1 MKFTKNPFKRIQRIL
16 ITLFSSLCLS
26 FGALFL
32 SSCNKPLDLTE
43 YVSEYRSNV
52 FIHNDKDFSVKA
64 RSVEKEYPYVADG
77 YKGEL
82 THRTEIVITLPKGVE
97 ACSVRFSVDG
107 KEYGGDASYDNVK
120 QQFYFSC
127 GANVSALHTLPLAL
141 TFCEEEKQLSLPSVR
156 GNELTLQKAI
166 DAVFSQEKELLKS
179 LQNGKDFL
187 GEIYVRLLYEDA
199 PYFYVGVVDRNG
211 NTTAFLLDGK
221 SGKILAK
228 RSS

>member
-1 MKFTKNPFKRIQRIL
+1 MKFQKKPFKRIRRTLILL
-16 ITLFSSLCLS
+16 ITSLCLS
-26 FGALFL
+26 VCTLFL
-32 SSCNKPLDLTE
+32 SACNQPLDLTQ

-52 FIHNDKDFSVKA
+52 FVYTQKDFSIKA

-77 YKGEL
+77 YKGEI
-82 THRTEIVITLPKGVE
+82 THRTEIFITLPKGVE
-97 ACSVRFSVDG
+97 SCAVRFSIDG
-107 KEYGGDASYDNVK
+107 KEYGGDASYDNIK

-127 GANVSALHTLPLAL
+127 GANASSLHTLPLAL
-141 TFCEEEKQLSLPSVR
+141 TFCGEEHQLSLPSVR
-156 GNELTLQKAI
+156 DDELTLPQVL

-187 GEIYVRLLYEDA
+187 GELYVRLLYEDA
-199 PYFYVGVVDRNG
+199 PYFYVGVVDRNC

-228 RSS
+228 RAS

>member
-1 MKFTKNPFKRIQRIL
+1 MKFQKKPFKRIRRTLILL
-16 ITLFSSLCLS
+16 ITSLCLS
-26 FGALFL
+26 VCTLFL
-32 SSCNKPLDLTE
+32 SACNQPLDLTQ

-52 FIHNDKDFSVKA
+52 FVYTQKDFSVKA

-77 YKGEL
+77 YKGEI
-82 THRTEIVITLPKGVE
+82 THRTEIFITLPKGVE
-97 ACSVRFSVDG
+97 SCSVRFSIDG

-120 QQFYFSC
+120 QLFYFSC
-127 GANVSALHTLPLAL
+127 GANVSSLHTLPLAI

-156 GNELTLQKAI
+156 GNELTLPQVL

-187 GEIYVRLLYEDA
+187 GELYVRLLYEDA
-199 PYFYVGVVDRNG
+199 PYFYVGVVDRNC

-228 RSS
+228 RAS

>member
-1 MKFTKNPFKRIQRIL
+1 MKFQKKPFKRVKRAIL
-16 ITLFSSLCLS
+16 ALFAALCLS
-26 FGALFL
+26 VTAFSL
-32 SSCNKPLDLTE
+32 SACNKPLDLTE

-52 FIHNDKDFSVKA
+52 FLYTQKDFSVKA

-77 YKGEL
+77 YKGEM
-82 THRTEIVITLPKGVE
+82 THRTEIFVTLPKGVE
-97 ACSVRFSVDG
+97 ACSVRFIVDG

-127 GANVSALHTLPLAL
+127 GANASALSALPLAL
-141 TFCEEEKQLSLPSVR
+141 TFGGEEQQLTLPSVR
-156 GNELTLQKAI
+156 GDELSLGQAI

-179 LQNGKDFL
+179 LQKDRDFL

-199 PYFYVGVVDRNG
+199 PYFYVGVIDRNG
-211 NTTAFLLDGK
+211 NTVAFLLDGK

>member
-1 MKFTKNPFKRIQRIL
+1 MKFQKKPFKRIRRTLILL
-16 ITLFSSLCLS
+16 ITSLCLS
-26 FGALFL
+26 VCTLFL
-32 SSCNKPLDLTE
+32 SACNQPLDLTQ

-52 FIHNDKDFSVKA
+52 FVYTQKDFSVKA

-77 YKGEL
+77 YKGEI
-82 THRTEIVITLPKGVE
+82 THRTEIFITLPKGVE
-97 ACSVRFSVDG
+97 SCSVRFSIDG

-127 GANVSALHTLPLAL
+127 GANASSLHTLPLAL
-141 TFCEEEKQLSLPSVR
+141 TFCGEEQQLSLPSVR
-156 GNELTLQKAI
+156 DDELTLPQVL

-187 GEIYVRLLYEDA
+187 GELYVRLLYEDA
-199 PYFYVGVVDRNG
+199 PYFYVGVVDRNC

-228 RSS
+228 RAS